1 MREKHIHVFN
11 VTPTHFVALVS
22 ILLVAVLAVILVPE
36 PLHGGEGGYDKTIWY
51 TAPMPDVPAMARST
65 EDHPRLAIIIDDFGQ
80 SREGVKEMLAIGRHL
95 TMAVMPFC
103 EFTKQDA
110 EAAYDKGFEVI
121 VHLPMEPMHGSPS
134 WLGKNPILCS
144 LDSEKIGSITH
155 LALENV
161 PYASGANVHMG
172 SRASADER
180 VMRSV
185 MQQVA
190 GKGFFFVDSRTGE
203 KSVIKAVAD
212 EFSVPCL
219 ERNVFLDGQRPKSYI
234 VKQLK
239 KAQEI
244 ALRTGYA
251 VAIGHVGVEGGKP
264 TAEAIASMLDEFDR
278 NGVELVFVSEL
289 LGREKGHES
298 PQAVGVD

>member
-1 MREKHIHVFN
+1 MREKHVLVFN
-11 VTPTHFVALVS
+11 VTPTHVVALIS
-22 ILLVAVLAVILVPE
+22 ILLVAVLAAILVPK

-51 TAPMPDVPAMARST
+51 AAPMSGVPAMAQAT

-80 SREGVKEMLAIGRHL
+80 SREGVKEMLTIDRHL

-103 EFTKQDA
+103 EFTRQDA
-110 EAAYDKGFEVI
+110 EAAHQKGYEVI
-121 VHLPMEPMHGSPS
+121 VHLPMEPMHGAPS

-144 LDSEKIGSITH
+144 LDSVKISSITH
-155 LALENV
+155 MALEDV
-161 PYASGANVHMG
+161 PYATGANVHMG

-185 MQQVA
+185 MQEVA

-203 KSVIKAVAD
+203 KSVIRAVAD
-212 EFSVPCL
+212 EFKVPFL

-234 VKQLK
+234 VEQLK

-244 ALRTGYA
+244 AMRTGYA

-289 LGREKGHES
+289 LGLERGHDG
-298 PQAVGVD
+298 PLAVGVD